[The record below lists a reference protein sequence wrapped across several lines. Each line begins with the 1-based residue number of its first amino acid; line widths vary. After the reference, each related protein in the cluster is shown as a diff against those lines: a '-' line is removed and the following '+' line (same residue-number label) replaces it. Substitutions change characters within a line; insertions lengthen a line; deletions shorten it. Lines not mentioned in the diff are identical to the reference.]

1 MEKLVLDEQDL
12 SARWGV
18 NVKTLK
24 RWRNEGRGPRHIKIG
39 RSVTY
44 LPKDVEH
51 FETHSLYGRSRGAGA
66 VQPPLQLDMSPQS
79 SSRAVVTAR
88 PRSPQQE
95 IVDLMATALLRLRA
109 AGPPHITPS
118 PTPTVNEVGKEELE
132 RRRFGVR
139 VLTRMTDEG

>member
-1 MEKLVLDEQDL
+1 MEKLVLDEHDL

-24 RWRNEGRGPRHIKIG
+24 RWRNERRGPRYIKIG

-44 LPKDVEH
+44 LPKDIEH
-51 FETHSLYGRSRGAGA
+51 FETHSLYGRSRGA
-66 VQPPLQLDMSPQS
+66 VEPLQLDMSTQP

-95 IVDLMATALLRLRA
+95 IVDLMAVALLRLRA
-109 AGPPHITPS
+109 AGSPPSNPS
-118 PTPTVNEVGKEELE
+118 QTPTVNEVGKDEPV

-139 VLTRMTDEG
+139 VLPRMTDEG

>member
-1 MEKLVLDEQDL
+1 MEKLVLDERDL

-24 RWRNEGRGPRHIKIG
+24 RWRNEGRGPRYIKIG

-44 LPKDVEH
+44 LPKDIEH
-51 FETHSLYGRSRGAGA
+51 FETHALYGRSRGAGA
-66 VQPPLQLDMSPQS
+66 VEPLQLDMSTQP

-95 IVDLMATALLRLRA
+95 IVDLMAVALLRLRV
-109 AGPPHITPS
+109 AGPPPS
-118 PTPTVNEVGKEELE
+118 HPSETPTVNEVGKEELA

>member
-1 MEKLVLDEQDL
+1 MEKLVLDEHDL

-24 RWRNEGRGPRHIKIG
+24 RWRNEGRGPRYIKIG

-44 LPKDVEH
+44 LPKDIEH
-51 FETHSLYGRSRGAGA
+51 FETHALYIRGSSAGA
-66 VQPPLQLDMSPQS
+66 VELLPLGTTTTPSPI
-79 SSRAVVTAR
+79 RALIPAG

-109 AGPPHITPS
+109 AGPPPS
-118 PTPTVNEVGKEELE
+118 HPSQTPTANEVGREVLE
-132 RRRFGVR
+132 RRRFGVH
-139 VLTRMTDEG
+139 VLSRMTDEG

>member
-1 MEKLVLDEQDL
+1 MEKLVLDERDL
-12 SARWGV
+12 SARWGL
-18 NVKTLK
+18 NVKTLQ
-24 RWRNEGRGPRHIKIG
+24 RWRNEGRGPRCIKIG

-44 LPKDVEH
+44 LPKDIED
-51 FETHSLYGRSRGAGA
+51 FEIHSLYRRSRGA
-66 VQPPLQLDMSPQS
+66 VEPLQLDMSTQP

-95 IVDLMATALLRLRA
+95 IVDLMAVALLRLRA
-109 AGPPHITPS
+109 AGPPPS
-118 PTPTVNEVGKEELE
+118 HPSQTPTVNEVGKEELA

>member
-24 RWRNEGRGPRHIKIG
+24 RWRNEGHGPRYIKIG

-51 FETHSLYGRSRGAGA
+51 FESHGA
-66 VQPPLQLDMSPQS
+66 VKPLPLGTTTPSPI
-79 SSRAVVTAR
+79 RAVVPAG

-109 AGPPHITPS
+109 AGPPPS
-118 PTPTVNEVGKEELE
+118 HPSQTPTVNEVGKEELE

>member
-1 MEKLVLDEQDL
+1 MEKLVLDEHDL

-24 RWRNEGRGPRHIKIG
+24 RWRNEGRGPRYIKIG

-44 LPKDVEH
+44 LPKDIEH
-51 FETHSLYGRSRGAGA
+51 FETHALYGRSRGA
-66 VQPPLQLDMSPQS
+66 VESLQLDMSPQS
-79 SSRAVVTAR
+79 SSRAVVTAG

-95 IVDLMATALLRLRA
+95 IVDLMAVALLRLRA
-109 AGPPHITPS
+109 AGPPPS
-118 PTPTVNEVGKEELE
+118 NSSQTLTVNEVGKDELA

-139 VLTRMTDEG
+139 VLSQMTDEG

>member
-1 MEKLVLDEQDL
+1 MEKLVLDEHDL

-24 RWRNEGRGPRHIKIG
+24 RWRNEGRGPRYIKIG

-44 LPKDVEH
+44 LPKDIEH
-51 FETHSLYGRSRGAGA
+51 FETHALYGRSRGA
-66 VQPPLQLDMSPQS
+66 VEPLQMDMSTQP

-95 IVDLMATALLRLRA
+95 IVDLMAVALLRLRA
-109 AGPPHITPS
+109 VGPPPITPS
-118 PTPTVNEVGKEELE
+118 QTPTVKEVGKDEPV

-139 VLTRMTDEG
+139 VLSRMTDEG

>member
-1 MEKLVLDEQDL
+1 MEKLVLDEHDL

-24 RWRNEGRGPRHIKIG
+24 RWRNEGRGPRYIKIG

-44 LPKDVEH
+44 LPKDIEH
-51 FETHSLYGRSRGAGA
+51 FETHALYGRSRGA
-66 VQPPLQLDMSPQS
+66 VESLQLDMSPQS
-79 SSRAVVTAR
+79 SSRAVVTAG

-95 IVDLMATALLRLRA
+95 IVDLMAVALLRLRA
-109 AGPPHITPS
+109 AGPPPS
-118 PTPTVNEVGKEELE
+118 DSSQTLTVNEVGKDELA

-139 VLTRMTDEG
+139 VLSQMTDEG

>member
-1 MEKLVLDEQDL
+1 MEKLVLDEHDL

-24 RWRNEGRGPRHIKIG
+24 RWRNEGRGPRYIKIG

-44 LPKDVEH
+44 LPKDIEH
-51 FETHSLYGRSRGAGA
+51 FETHSLYGRSRGA
-66 VQPPLQLDMSPQS
+66 VEPLQLDMSTQP

-95 IVDLMATALLRLRA
+95 IVDLMAVALLRLRA
-109 AGPPHITPS
+109 AGPPPS
-118 PTPTVNEVGKEELE
+118 HPSQTPTVNEVGKEELA

>member
-1 MEKLVLDEQDL
+1 MEKLVLDEHDL

-18 NVKTLK
+18 NFKTLK
-24 RWRNEGRGPRHIKIG
+24 RWRNEGRGPRYIKIG

-51 FETHSLYGRSRGAGA
+51 FETHSLYGRSRGA
-66 VQPPLQLDMSPQS
+66 VEPLQLDMSTQPS
-79 SSRAVVTAR
+79 SCAVVTTG

-95 IVDLMATALLRLRA
+95 IVDLMAVALLRLRA
-109 AGPPHITPS
+109 AGPPPS
-118 PTPTVNEVGKEELE
+118 HPSQTPTVNEVGKEELE

>member
-1 MEKLVLDEQDL
+1 MEKLVLDEHDL

-24 RWRNEGRGPRHIKIG
+24 RWRNEGRGPRYIKIG

-44 LPKDVEH
+44 LPKDIEH
-51 FETHSLYGRSRGAGA
+51 FETHSLYGRSRGA
-66 VQPPLQLDMSPQS
+66 VEPLQLDMSTQP

-95 IVDLMATALLRLRA
+95 IVDLMAVALLRLRA
-109 AGPPHITPS
+109 TGPPPITPS
-118 PTPTVNEVGKEELE
+118 QTPTVNEVGKDEPV
-132 RRRFGVR
+132 RRRFVVR

>member
-1 MEKLVLDEQDL
+1 MEKLVLDEHDL

-24 RWRNEGRGPRHIKIG
+24 RWRNEGRGPRYIKIG

-44 LPKDVEH
+44 LPKDIEH
-51 FETHSLYGRSRGAGA
+51 FETHALYIKGSSAGA
-66 VQPPLQLDMSPQS
+66 VGPLPLGTTTPVH
-79 SSRAVVTAR
+79 SRAVVPAG

-109 AGPPHITPS
+109 AGPPPS
-118 PTPTVNEVGKEELE
+118 HPSQTPTVNEVGSEVRG

-139 VLTRMTDEG
+139 VLSRMTDEG

>member
-1 MEKLVLDEQDL
+1 MEKMVLDEHDL

-24 RWRNEGRGPRHIKIG
+24 RWRNEGRGPRYIKIG

-44 LPKDVEH
+44 LPKDIEH
-51 FETHSLYGRSRGAGA
+51 FEIHALYVTGCGGGA
-66 VQPPLQLDMSPQS
+66 VEPPLQLDMSPQS
-79 SSRAVVTAR
+79 SSCAVVTSG

-95 IVDLMATALLRLRA
+95 IVDLMAVALLRLRA
-109 AGPPHITPS
+109 AGPPPS
-118 PTPTVNEVGKEELE
+118 HPSQTPTVNEVGKEELA

-139 VLTRMTDEG
+139 VLTRMMDEG

>member
-1 MEKLVLDEQDL
+1 MEKLVLDEHDL

-24 RWRNEGRGPRHIKIG
+24 RWRNEGCGPRYIKIG

-44 LPKDVEH
+44 LPKDIEH
-51 FETHSLYGRSRGAGA
+51 FETHSLYGRSRGA
-66 VQPPLQLDMSPQS
+66 VEPLQLDMSTQP

-95 IVDLMATALLRLRA
+95 IVDLMAVALLRFRA
-109 AGPPHITPS
+109 AGPPPITPS
-118 PTPTVNEVGKEELE
+118 QTPTVNEVGKDEPV

>member
-24 RWRNEGRGPRHIKIG
+24 RWRNEGHGPRYIKIG

-44 LPKDVEH
+44 FPKDIEH
-51 FETHSLYGRSRGAGA
+51 FETHSLYGRSRGA
-66 VQPPLQLDMSPQS
+66 VEPLQLDMSTQP

-95 IVDLMATALLRLRA
+95 IVDLMAVALLRFRA
-109 AGPPHITPS
+109 AGPPPITPS
-118 PTPTVNEVGKEELE
+118 QTPTVNEVGKDEPV

>member
-1 MEKLVLDEQDL
+1 MEKLVLDEHDL

-24 RWRNEGRGPRHIKIG
+24 RWRNEGRGPRYIKIG

-44 LPKDVEH
+44 LPKDIEH
-51 FETHSLYGRSRGAGA
+51 FETHALYGRSRGA
-66 VQPPLQLDMSPQS
+66 VEPLQMDMSTQP

-88 PRSPQQE
+88 PLSPQQE
-95 IVDLMATALLRLRA
+95 IVDLMAVALLRLRA
-109 AGPPHITPS
+109 AGPPPS
-118 PTPTVNEVGKEELE
+118 NSSQTLTVNEVGKDELA

-139 VLTRMTDEG
+139 VLSQMTDEG

>member
-1 MEKLVLDEQDL
+1 MEKLVLDEHDL

-24 RWRNEGRGPRHIKIG
+24 RWRNEGRGPRYIKIG

-51 FETHSLYGRSRGAGA
+51 FETHSLYGRSRGA
-66 VQPPLQLDMSPQS
+66 VEPLQLDKSTQP

-95 IVDLMATALLRLRA
+95 IVDLMAAALLRSRA
-109 AGPPHITPS
+109 AGPPPS
-118 PTPTVNEVGKEELE
+118 HPSQTPTVNEVGKEGLE

-139 VLTRMTDEG
+139 VLSRMTDEG

>member
-1 MEKLVLDEQDL
+1 MEKLVLDEHDL

-24 RWRNEGRGPRHIKIG
+24 RWRNEGHGPRYIKIG

-51 FETHSLYGRSRGAGA
+51 FETHSLYGRSRGA
-66 VQPPLQLDMSPQS
+66 VEPLQLDMSTQP

-88 PRSPQQE
+88 RRSPQQE
-95 IVDLMATALLRLRA
+95 IVDLMAVALLRLRV
-109 AGPPHITPS
+109 AGPPPS
-118 PTPTVNEVGKEELE
+118 HPSETPTVNEVGKEELA

-139 VLTRMTDEG
+139 VLSQMTDEG

>member
-1 MEKLVLDEQDL
+1 MEKLVLDEHDL

-24 RWRNEGRGPRHIKIG
+24 RWRNEGRGPRYIKIG

-44 LPKDVEH
+44 LPKDIEH
-51 FETHSLYGRSRGAGA
+51 FETHALYGRSRGA
-66 VQPPLQLDMSPQS
+66 VEPLQLDMSTQP

-88 PRSPQQE
+88 PRSSQQE
-95 IVDLMATALLRLRA
+95 IVDLMAVALLRLRA
-109 AGPPHITPS
+109 AGPPPS
-118 PTPTVNEVGKEELE
+118 HPSQTPTVNEVGKEELA

-139 VLTRMTDEG
+139 VLTRITDEG

>member
-1 MEKLVLDEQDL
+1 MEKLVLDDHDL

-24 RWRNEGRGPRHIKIG
+24 RWRNEGRGPRYIKIG

-44 LPKDVEH
+44 LPKDIEH
-51 FETHSLYGRSRGAGA
+51 FETHALYGRSRGA
-66 VQPPLQLDMSPQS
+66 VESLQLDMSPQS
-79 SSRAVVTAR
+79 SSRAVVTAG

-95 IVDLMATALLRLRA
+95 IVDLMAVALLRLRA
-109 AGPPHITPS
+109 AGPPPS
-118 PTPTVNEVGKEELE
+118 NSSQTLTVNEVGKDELA

-139 VLTRMTDEG
+139 VLSQMTDEG

>member
-1 MEKLVLDEQDL
+1 MEKMVLDEHDL
-12 SARWGV
+12 SARWGL
-18 NVKTLK
+18 NVKTLQ
-24 RWRNEGRGPRHIKIG
+24 RWRNEGRGPRYIKIG

-44 LPKDVEH
+44 FPKGIEH
-51 FETHSLYGRSRGAGA
+51 FETHSLYGRSRGA
-66 VQPPLQLDMSPQS
+66 VEPLQLDMSTQP

-95 IVDLMATALLRLRA
+95 IVDLMAVALLRLRA
-109 AGPPHITPS
+109 AGPPPS
-118 PTPTVNEVGKEELE
+118 HPSQTPTVNEVGKEELA

>member
-1 MEKLVLDEQDL
+1 MEKLVLDERDL

-24 RWRNEGRGPRHIKIG
+24 RWRNEGRGPRYIKIG

-44 LPKDVEH
+44 LPKDIEH
-51 FETHSLYGRSRGAGA
+51 FETHALYGRSRGA
-66 VQPPLQLDMSPQS
+66 VEPLQMDMSTQP

-88 PRSPQQE
+88 PLSPKQE
-95 IVDLMATALLRLRA
+95 LVDLMAVALLRLRA
-109 AGPPHITPS
+109 AGPPPS
-118 PTPTVNEVGKEELE
+118 HPSQTPTVNEVGKEELA

-139 VLTRMTDEG
+139 VLTRITDEG

>member
-1 MEKLVLDEQDL
+1 MEKLVLDEHDL

-24 RWRNEGRGPRHIKIG
+24 RWRNEGHGPRYIKIG

-51 FETHSLYGRSRGAGA
+51 FETHSLYGRSRGA
-66 VQPPLQLDMSPQS
+66 VEPLQLDMSTQP

-95 IVDLMATALLRLRA
+95 IVDLMAVALLRLRV
-109 AGPPHITPS
+109 AGPPPS
-118 PTPTVNEVGKEELE
+118 HPSETPTVNEVGKEELA

-139 VLTRMTDEG
+139 VLSQMTDEG

>member
-24 RWRNEGRGPRHIKIG
+24 RWRNEGCGPRYIKIG

-44 LPKDVEH
+44 LPKDIEH
-51 FETHSLYGRSRGAGA
+51 FETHSLYGRSRGA
-66 VQPPLQLDMSPQS
+66 VEPLQLDKSTQP

-95 IVDLMATALLRLRA
+95 IVDLMAVALLRLRA
-109 AGPPHITPS
+109 AGPPPITPS
-118 PTPTVNEVGKEELE
+118 QTPTVNEVGKDEPV
-132 RRRFGVR
+132 RRRVGVR

>member
-1 MEKLVLDEQDL
+1 MEKLVLDEHDL

-24 RWRNEGRGPRHIKIG
+24 RWRNEGRGPRYIKIG

-51 FETHSLYGRSRGAGA
+51 FETHSLYGRSRGA
-66 VQPPLQLDMSPQS
+66 VEPLQLDMSTQP

-95 IVDLMATALLRLRA
+95 IVDLMAVALLRLRV
-109 AGPPHITPS
+109 AGPPPS
-118 PTPTVNEVGKEELE
+118 HPSETPTVNEVGKEELA

>member
-1 MEKLVLDEQDL
+1 MEKLVLDEHDL

-24 RWRNEGRGPRHIKIG
+24 RWRNEGRGPRYIKIG

-44 LPKDVEH
+44 FPKDIEH
-51 FETHSLYGRSRGAGA
+51 FETHSLYGRSRGA
-66 VQPPLQLDMSPQS
+66 VEPLQLDMSTQP

-95 IVDLMATALLRLRA
+95 IVDLMAVALLRFRA
-109 AGPPHITPS
+109 AGPPPITPS
-118 PTPTVNEVGKEELE
+118 QTPTVNEVGKEELE

>member
-1 MEKLVLDEQDL
+1 MEKLVLDEHDL

-24 RWRNEGRGPRHIKIG
+24 RWRNEGHGPRYIKIG

-51 FETHSLYGRSRGAGA
+51 FETHSLYGRSRGA
-66 VQPPLQLDMSPQS
+66 VEPLQLDMSTQP

-95 IVDLMATALLRLRA
+95 IVDLMAVALLRLRV
-109 AGPPHITPS
+109 AGPPPS
-118 PTPTVNEVGKEELE
+118 HPSEPPTVNEVGKEELA

-139 VLTRMTDEG
+139 VLSQMTDEG

>member
-1 MEKLVLDEQDL
+1 MEKLVLDEHDL

-24 RWRNEGRGPRHIKIG
+24 RWRNEGRGPRYIKIG

-44 LPKDVEH
+44 LPKDIEH
-51 FETHSLYGRSRGAGA
+51 FETHALYGRSRGA
-66 VQPPLQLDMSPQS
+66 VEPLQMDMSTQP

-95 IVDLMATALLRLRA
+95 IVDLMAVALLRLRA
-109 AGPPHITPS
+109 VGPPPITPS
-118 PTPTVNEVGKEELE
+118 QTPTVNEVGKDEPV

-139 VLTRMTDEG
+139 VLSRMTDEG

>member
-1 MEKLVLDEQDL
+1 MEKLVLDEHDL

-18 NVKTLK
+18 NVKTLQ
-24 RWRNEGRGPRHIKIG
+24 RWRNEGCGPRYIKIG
-39 RSVTY
+39 MSVTY
-44 LPKDVEH
+44 FPKDIEH

-66 VQPPLQLDMSPQS
+66 VEPSQLDMSTQS
-79 SSRAVVTAR
+79 SSRAVVTAG

-95 IVDLMATALLRLRA
+95 IVDLIAVALLRLRA
-109 AGPPHITPS
+109 AGPPPITPS
-118 PTPTVNEVGKEELE
+118 QTPTANEVGKEGLA

>member
-1 MEKLVLDEQDL
+1 MEKLVLDEHDL

-24 RWRNEGRGPRHIKIG
+24 RWRNEGRGPRYIKIG

-44 LPKDVEH
+44 LPMDIEH
-51 FETHSLYGRSRGAGA
+51 FETHALYIRGSGAG
-66 VQPPLQLDMSPQS
+66 VVEPWPLGTTTQANK
-79 SSRAVVTAR
+79 RAVVPAG

-95 IVDLMATALLRLRA
+95 IVDLLAVALLRLRA
-109 AGPPHITPS
+109 AGPPPS
-118 PTPTVNEVGKEELE
+118 HPSQTPTVNDVGKEELE

-139 VLTRMTDEG
+139 VLSRMTGEG